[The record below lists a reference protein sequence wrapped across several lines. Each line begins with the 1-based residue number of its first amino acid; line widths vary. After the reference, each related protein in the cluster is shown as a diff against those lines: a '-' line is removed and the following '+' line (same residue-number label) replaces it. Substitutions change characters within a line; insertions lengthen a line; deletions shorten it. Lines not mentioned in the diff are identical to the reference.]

1 MSPWLNLFFPR
12 TASWPIHFLWTLSLP
27 KQEAEPSHL
36 FFYILYLICYRICG
50 PLFQSSLVLSCCTV
64 ISTIWLIGECMYR
77 QRNYQRPEL
86 PISCG
91 VDDQR
96 GDWPPAVQVHQL
108 DSNARNR
115 QHHAACSK
123 SMLESTCVRALNI
136 DNDFLLATRLAWPRC
151 TYPENRVKV
160 AISKGLTKGTKCR
173 NHRRLTS
180 RAILI
185 CFRSW
190 MHRPESG
197 IWSPRRP
204 HVFIISMIL
213 L

>member
-1 MSPWLNLFFPR
+1 MVESFFPSHSLLAHSLSMDTFIAQTRSR
-12 TASWPIHFLWTLSLP
+12 TFPP
-27 KQEAEPSHL
+27 V
-36 FFYILYLICYRICG
+36 FFYFLYLICYRICG

-136 DNDFLLATRLAWPRC
+136 DNDFLLATRLA
-151 TYPENRVKV
+151 
-160 AISKGLTKGTKCR
+160 
-173 NHRRLTS
+173 
-180 RAILI
+180 
-185 CFRSW
+185 
-190 MHRPESG
+190 
-197 IWSPRRP
+197 
-204 HVFIISMIL
+204 
-213 L
+213 

>member
-1 MSPWLNLFFPR
+1 M
-12 TASWPIHFLWTLSLP
+12 
-27 KQEAEPSHL
+27 
-36 FFYILYLICYRICG
+36 
-50 PLFQSSLVLSCCTV
+50 

-136 DNDFLLATRLAWPRC
+136 DNDFLLAFSIGVTQVHLPR
-151 TYPENRVKV
+151 E
-160 AISKGLTKGTKCR
+160 SGESGHFKGTDKR
-173 NHRRLTS
+173 DEMS
-180 RAILI
+180 
-185 CFRSW
+185 
-190 MHRPESG
+190 ES
-197 IWSPRRP
+197 
-204 HVFIISMIL
+204 
-213 L
+213 